1 MLAQNNRRRING
13 FTMLETIVALGVLSM
28 FFGAITVIL
37 QTVLTNIGESRV
49 RTTALSLAQTK
60 MELIRNLPYASV
72 GTSGGIPTG
81 PIPQNEVVAVNGLD
95 FTVTTSII
103 YIDDEFDGVAPADV
117 TNADYKRARVEI
129 TWNGL
134 YPSRVPITLVTNIA
148 PKGIETV
155 VGGGTLFIQV
165 FDANGLPVS
174 NATVKIDNA
183 QVTPQIHTQTL
194 TNANG
199 LVILPGYP
207 ACVTCYRIEASKS
220 GFSSSRTYATSEL
233 ANPLQPDLT
242 VLEGE
247 VSQLSFAIDRVSS
260 LVVNSVG
267 SGPTY
272 PPVSFVLFTLRGT
285 KIIGYDALDEP
296 VYKYTFS
303 TNTGGGTVS
312 IPALEWDSYML
323 DFSSSYHNLAGSNP
337 IIPLALT
344 AGTAVTV
351 NVVAEPKTN
360 RSLLLLVKN
369 AAAELQASAAAR
381 LVNSGVSYDTTK
393 YTAATGSA
401 DFGHV
406 YFGGLT
412 PGDYELTLTLSGYQD
427 ATASYSI
434 NSNRQETT
442 IMNLS
447 E

>member
-1 MLAQNNRRRING
+1 MKQFSRG

-28 FFGAITVIL
+28 FFAAITVIL

-60 MELIRNLPYASV
+60 MELIRNLPYAQV
-72 GTSGGIPTG
+72 GTVGGIPAG
-81 PIPQNEVVAVNGLD
+81 PIPQSEQAMVNGLN
-95 FTVTTSII
+95 FTITTSII
-103 YIDDEFDGVAPADV
+103 YIDDEFDGLVPADLV
-117 TNADYKRARVEI
+117 SADYKRARVEI
-129 TWNGL
+129 TWDGL

-148 PKGIETV
+148 PKGIETT

-165 FDANGLPVS
+165 FDANGLPIS
-174 NATVKIDNA
+174 NATVKIDNT

-194 TNANG
+194 TNSNG
-199 LVILPGYP
+199 LVILPGSP
-207 ACVTCYRIEASKS
+207 ACVNCYRIEASKS
-220 GFSSSRTYATSEL
+220 GYSTSRTYAASEL

-247 VSQLSFAIDRVSS
+247 VSQISFAIDRVSS
-260 LVVNSVG
+260 LIVNSVS

-272 PPVSFVLFTLRGT
+272 PPVSFVLFTLKGT

-296 VYKYTFS
+296 VYKYTYS

-312 IPALEWDSYML
+312 IPALEWDSYTL

-344 AGTAVTV
+344 AGTAATV

-360 RSLLLLVKN
+360 QSLLLLVNN
-369 AAAELQASAAAR
+369 AASELQASAAAR
-381 LVNSGVSYDTTK
+381 LVNSGVGYDTTK

-401 DFGHV
+401 DFGQV

-412 PGDYELTLTLSGYQD
+412 QGDYELTLTLSGYQD
-427 ATASYSI
+427 ATASYTI
-434 NSNRQETT
+434 NNNRQETI
-442 IMNLS
+442 IMNLN

>member
-1 MLAQNNRRRING
+1 MRLKQINRG

-37 QTVLTNIGESRV
+37 QAVLTNIGESRV
-49 RTTALSLAQTK
+49 RTTALSLAQAK
-60 MELIRNLPYASV
+60 MELIRNLPYISV
-72 GTSGGIPTG
+72 GTSGGIPSG
-81 PIPQNEVVAVNGLD
+81 PIPQTETVTVNGLD
-95 FTVTTSII
+95 FTITTSII
-103 YIDDEFDGVAPADV
+103 YIDDGFDGVTPADLV
-117 TNADYKRARVEI
+117 NADYKRARVEI
-129 TWNGL
+129 NWSGI
-134 YPSRVPITLVTNIA
+134 YPSRVPLTLVTNIV

-174 NATVKIDNA
+174 NATVKIDNSA
-183 QVTPQIHTQTL
+183 IVPEIHTQTL

-207 ACVTCYRIEASKS
+207 ACVTCYRIEATKS
-220 GFSSSRTYATSEL
+220 GFSSSRTYATSEV
-233 ANPLQPDLT
+233 ANPLQPDIT

-247 VSQLSFAIDRVSS
+247 VSQISFAIDRVSS
-260 LVVNSVG
+260 MIVNSVG

-312 IPALEWDSYML
+312 IPALEWDTYTL
-323 DFSSSYHNLAGSNP
+323 DLSSSFHNLAGSNP
-337 IIPLALT
+337 VIPLALT
-344 AGTAVTV
+344 AGTATTV
-351 NVVAEPKTN
+351 NLVAQPKTN
-360 RSLLLLVKN
+360 QSLLLLVKN
-369 AAAELQASAAAR
+369 SASELQASASAR
-381 LVNSGVSYDTTK
+381 LANTGLSYDTTR
-393 YTAATGSA
+393 YTASTGSA
-401 DFGHV
+401 DFGQV
-406 YFGGLT
+406 YFGALT
-412 PGDYELTLTLSGYQD
+412 PGDYDLTITLAGYQD
-427 ATASYSI
+427 ATASYAI
-434 NSNRQETT
+434 NNNRQETI

>member
-1 MLAQNNRRRING
+1 
-13 FTMLETIVALGVLSM
+13 
-28 FFGAITVIL
+28 
-37 QTVLTNIGESRV
+37 
-49 RTTALSLAQTK
+49 
-60 MELIRNLPYASV
+60 
-72 GTSGGIPTG
+72 
-81 PIPQNEVVAVNGLD
+81 
-95 FTVTTSII
+95 
-103 YIDDEFDGVAPADV
+103 
-117 TNADYKRARVEI
+117 
-129 TWNGL
+129 
-134 YPSRVPITLVTNIA
+134 
-148 PKGIETV
+148 
-155 VGGGTLFIQV
+155 
-165 FDANGLPVS
+165 
-174 NATVKIDNA
+174 
-183 QVTPQIHTQTL
+183 
-194 TNANG
+194 
-199 LVILPGYP
+199 
-207 ACVTCYRIEASKS
+207 
-220 GFSSSRTYATSEL
+220 
-233 ANPLQPDLT
+233 
-242 VLEGE
+242 
-247 VSQLSFAIDRVSS
+247 
-260 LVVNSVG
+260 
-267 SGPTY
+267 
-272 PPVSFVLFTLRGT
+272 
-285 KIIGYDALDEP
+285 
-296 VYKYTFS
+296 
-303 TNTGGGTVS
+303 
-312 IPALEWDSYML
+312 ML